1 MGNPASGHK
10 LGAGF
15 TFQRTVFSGYKTDG
29 LMELEPRYCDVIVTR
44 WQNFT
49 GQQAR
54 LGESDATFADIEAA
68 RKGDEHG
75 TTKLSTDS

>member
-1 MGNPASGHK
+1 
-10 LGAGF
+10 
-15 TFQRTVFSGYKTDG
+15 
-29 LMELEPRYCDVIVTR
+29 MELEPRYCDVIVTR